1 MENVYIALISS
12 KNILFKT
19 SNNRK
24 KITTSINICMS
35 NRHLNIRKK
44 NLNTISG
51 SSSISYCIETH
62 FRRLALPLCRWF
74 RLEAQSFVTDSASVN
89 EQQ

>member
-1 MENVYIALISS
+1 MFTLLLYQVKIYYLKRVITE
-12 KNILFKT
+12 
-19 SNNRK
+19 R
-24 KITTSINICMS
+24 KITTSINICVS
-35 NRHLNIRKK
+35 NRHLNILKK

-62 FRRLALPLCRWF
+62 FPMLALPLCRRF
-74 RLEAQSFVTDSASVN
+74 RLEGQSFVTDSVSSN